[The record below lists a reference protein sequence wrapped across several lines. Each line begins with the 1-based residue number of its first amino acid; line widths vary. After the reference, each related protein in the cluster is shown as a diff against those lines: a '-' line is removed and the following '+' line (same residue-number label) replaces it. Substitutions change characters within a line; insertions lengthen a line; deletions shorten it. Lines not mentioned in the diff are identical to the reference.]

1 MNRRWV
7 RVSCRVILDC
17 LKEITGTSGQLCL
30 LGHYSI
36 QRVDSF
42 TLFAVGLQHPI
53 IVITGLADERQ
64 YLWQGQLLGCTL
76 YPFLRVPDIVASIPR
91 QSMEIPTSRG
101 SVRVFSW
108 ITGNRTAYC
117 LSSRSVGGGHALF
130 L

>member
-1 MNRRWV
+1 MIDISRTTLFSRGQSLRTLQILRTFVPRGIICMYNYNRDSSLQLIHMAV
-7 RVSCRVILDC
+7 DQSPHSVSCRAILDF

-64 YLWQGQLLGCTL
+64 WCS
-76 YPFLRVPDIVASIPR
+76 ASIFGKD
-91 QSMEIPTSRG
+91 S
-101 SVRVFSW
+101 
-108 ITGNRTAYC
+108 C
-117 LSSRSVGGGHALF
+117 
-130 L
+130 